1 MHKAFGVA
9 AAAALLAMT
18 SVAAPVAADDRDDR
32 YINGKHD
39 DDGHHGQ
46 GYYDEHGQKKDDRG
60 IQLGPRPF
68 YLVEGMDEGPLK
80 ERLMQC
86 KNGPF
91 YRSDFSIGHRGS
103 ALQFPEH
110 TKEAYQA
117 GARMGA
123 GIVEC
128 DTTFTKDGHLVCR
141 HAENDLH
148 TTTNILVTPLAAKC
162 TKKFVPATFDASGNR
177 LTDAS
182 AECRTS
188 DLTLEE
194 FKTLTGKMDAFNP
207 AARTAAEFLGGT
219 PSWRTDLYTGRGTV
233 MTLAESIELN
243 ERNGV
248 KHTPELKESVVD
260 PVTKV
265 KRIDEVFKNPTNRT
279 PQENYAQAFAN
290 VLHDEGVKPHD
301 AFPQSFN
308 VNDVL
313 YWIDNTAYGRQAVFL
328 VDYDDVK
335 DNILL
340 FDRKGN
346 QLEKKEDQLKFF
358 QELKKAKVRI
368 IAPAMPALLA
378 VDASG
383 RIVPSQLAKSLKEM
397 GFEIITWTFERADLR
412 QGASKAGFY
421 FDFDPKGLAVKKDSD
436 MYKALDVLAR
446 EVKIIGI
453 FSDWVATVTYY
464 ANCMGL
470 K

>member
-9 AAAALLAMT
+9 AAAAVLAMT
-18 SVAAPVAADDRDDR
+18 SVAAPVAADDRDNR

-46 GYYDEHGQKKDDRG
+46 GYYDEHGQKKQDAG

-68 YLVEGMDEGPLK
+68 YLVEGMDDGRLK
-80 ERLMQC
+80 DRLMQC
-86 KNGPF
+86 EKGPF
-91 YRSDFSIGHRGS
+91 YRTDFSIGHRGA

-110 TKEAYQA
+110 TKEAYEA

-128 DTTFTKDGHLVCR
+128 DVTFTKHGDFVCR
-141 HAENDLH
+141 HAQNDLH
-148 TTTNILVTPLAAKC
+148 TTTDILLTPLASKC
-162 TKKFVPATFDASGNR
+162 IKKFTPATVDANGKPVP
-177 LTDAS
+177 AS

-188 DLTLEE
+188 ELSLQE
-194 FKTLTGKMDAFNP
+194 FKSLRGKMDAFDP
-207 AARTAAEFLGGT
+207 AALTVEEFVGGT
-219 PSWRTDLYTGRGTV
+219 PDWRTDLYTGRGTL
-233 MTLAESIELN
+233 MTFRESIKLN
-243 ERNGV
+243 EKNGV
-248 KHTPELKESVVD
+248 KHTPELKGGDAASINAIFGGQD
-260 PVTKV
+260 K
-265 KRIDEVFKNPTNRT
+265 
-279 PQENYAQAFAN
+279 YAQKFA
-290 VLHDEGVKPHD
+290 DELRDAGVKPHD
-301 AFPQSFN
+301 AWPQSFN

-313 YWIDNTAYGRQAVFL
+313 YWIDNTAYGKQAVFL
-328 VDYDDVK
+328 IDDDADK

-340 FDRKGN
+340 FDRKGS

-368 IAPAMPALLA
+368 LAPAMPALLA
-378 VDASG
+378 VDAND
-383 RIVPSQLAKSLKEM
+383 RIVPSPLAKDLRGM
-397 GFEIITWTFERADLR
+397 GFDLITWTFERADLR

-421 FDFDPKGLAVKKDSD
+421 YDFDPKGAAVKKDSD

-446 EVKIIGI
+446 RVGILGI
-453 FSDWVATVTYY
+453 FSDWPATVTYY